1 MNRSRLYAAL
11 VIGLAVFGAACST
24 SRPPRDRPAPY
35 GVSAF
40 DEGLT
45 RGLMAGAWAAH
56 RDLGKPARRSFW
68 NDAQYRRATEGY
80 RTHYGSKAAY
90 ADGFR
95 AGYERGYRERRL
107 KEGNRRR
114 R

>member
-35 GVSAF
+35 GVSAI
-40 DEGLT
+40 DDALPL
-45 RGLMAGAWAAH
+45 GLMARAWAAH

-107 KEGNRRR
+107 KERNRRR

>member
-1 MNRSRLYAAL
+1 MNRSHWCAAL
-11 VIGLAVFGAACST
+11 VIGLAVLGAACSAT
-24 SRPPRDRPAPY
+24 RPPRERPAPY

-40 DEGLT
+40 DEGLK

-56 RDLGKPARRSFW
+56 RDLDKKARRSFW
-68 NDAQYRRATEGY
+68 NDEQYRRATEGY

-90 ADGFR
+90 AEGFR

-107 KEGNRRR
+107 RERDRRR